1 MTDLS
6 RVMEIG
12 PDHSASGQV
21 RERVEQV
28 LRPTGA
34 LKRLDELAVW
44 LAGWQR
50 TASPRVDSAHV
61 VVFAG
66 DHGVAAEGVSAY
78 PQSVTGAMV
87 DALHGGVATASV
99 MAKRVGARL
108 TVIDVGRGVPT
119 ANIRTDP
126 ALTQTQFELAIETG
140 RQAVLDTGRVDVL
153 IPGEVGIGNTTPA
166 SALAAALYGGDVA
179 AWVGR
184 GTGLDDDGLARKA
197 LVVED
202 AVRRAG
208 STEPLE
214 LLRQLGGW
222 ELAAIAGAVIQARES
237 SIPVLLDGFVTT
249 AAVMPLEVH
258 QPGFLDHCWP
268 AHVSAE
274 PGHRALVERLG
285 RAPILDLEM
294 RLGEASGALVALPV
308 LELAAAAVT
317 DVATFSDIG
326 LS

>member
-6 RVMEIG
+6 RGISIG
-12 PDHSASGQV
+12 PDTSASRLV
-21 RERVEQV
+21 AERVAQV
-28 LRPTGA
+28 LRPIGA

-50 TASPRVDSAHV
+50 TETPGIDSAHV

-66 DHGVAAEGVSAY
+66 DHGVAVEGVSAY
-78 PQSVTGAMV
+78 PQSVTMSMV
-87 DALHGGVATASV
+87 GALHGGIATAS
-99 MAKRVGARL
+99 ALSRRVGATL
-108 TVIDVGRGVPT
+108 SVIDVGRGVPT
-119 ANIRTDP
+119 ANIRTGP
-126 ALTQTQFELAIETG
+126 ALTPPQFESAVEVG
-140 RQAVLDTGRVDVL
+140 RQAVLSLGRVDVL
-153 IPGEVGIGNTTPA
+153 IPGEVGIGNTTCA
-166 SALAAALYGGDVA
+166 SALAAALYGGDVTK
-179 AWVGR
+179 WVGR

-197 LVVED
+197 EVVAE

-208 STEPLE
+208 PAEPLE

-249 AAVMPLEVH
+249 AAVMPLEVV
-258 QPGFLDHCWP
+258 QPGFLEHCWP

-294 RLGEASGALVALPV
+294 RLGEASGALVALPI
-308 LELAAAAVT
+308 LDLAAVAVT
-317 DVATFSDIG
+317 DVATFADIG
-326 LS
+326 TS

>member
-1 MTDLS
+1 M
-6 RVMEIG
+6 
-12 PDHSASGQV
+12 
-21 RERVEQV
+21 
-28 LRPTGA
+28 LRPIGA

-50 TASPRVDSAHV
+50 TETPGIDSAHV

-66 DHGVAAEGVSAY
+66 DHGVAVEGVSAY
-78 PQSVTGAMV
+78 PQSVTMSMV
-87 DALHGGVATASV
+87 GALHGGIATAS
-99 MAKRVGARL
+99 ALSRRVGATL
-108 TVIDVGRGVPT
+108 SVIDVGRGVPT
-119 ANIRTDP
+119 ANIRTGP
-126 ALTQTQFELAIETG
+126 ALTPPQFESAVEVG
-140 RQAVLDTGRVDVL
+140 RQAVLSLGRVDVL
-153 IPGEVGIGNTTPA
+153 IPGEVGIGNTTCA
-166 SALAAALYGGDVA
+166 SALAAALYGGDVTK
-179 AWVGR
+179 WVGR

-197 LVVED
+197 EVVAE

-208 STEPLE
+208 PAEPLE

-249 AAVMPLEVH
+249 AAVMPLEVV
-258 QPGFLDHCWP
+258 QPGFLEHCWP

-294 RLGEASGALVALPV
+294 RLGEASGALVALPI
-308 LELAAAAVT
+308 LDLAAVAVT
-317 DVATFSDIG
+317 DVATFADIG